1 MAHTPGPWTVP
12 VRQRFAVSAP
22 DGRILGYFNCL
33 RPDELAPGYWR
44 NWPSSYLEADANA
57 KLAAAA
63 PDLLAA
69 LEAVEWVPME
79 YRESCPWCHAD
90 PGSGG
95 HAPDCQRQAAI
106 AKAKGETK

>member
-1 MAHTPGPWTVP
+1 MMAHTEGPWEVVGPQDYGVYRIEHLPAENEWVATTTICDI
-12 VRQRFAVSAP
+12 
-22 DGRILGYFNCL
+22 DGDSGR
-33 RPDELAPGYWR
+33 
-44 NWPSSYLEADANA
+44 EAANA
-57 KLAAAA
+57 HLIAAA

>member
-1 MAHTPGPWTVP
+1 MMTTMLNLQIRHGMVVARVNDLTE
-12 VRQRFAVSAP
+12 QR
-22 DGRILGYFNCL
+22 
-33 RPDELAPGYWR
+33 
-44 NWPSSYLEADANA
+44 DA
-57 KLAAAA
+57 
-63 PDLLAA
+63 LLAA